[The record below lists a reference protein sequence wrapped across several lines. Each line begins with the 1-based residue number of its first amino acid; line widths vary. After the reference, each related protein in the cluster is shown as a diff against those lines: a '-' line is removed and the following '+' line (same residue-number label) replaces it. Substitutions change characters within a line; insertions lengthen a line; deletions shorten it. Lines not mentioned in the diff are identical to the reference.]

1 MLSEDK
7 ISHLSHVLLKG
18 LMERNLISV
27 TEEEGK
33 VRAEIKRTVISELK
47 VGEEMD
53 SAVRKKI
60 QSFTKKVVE
69 GSPEWDI
76 LYRKFFREEEI
87 KRGRIPD
94 KH

>member
-7 ISHLSHVLLKG
+7 VSHISHVLLKG
-18 LMERNLISV
+18 LLERDLVSI

-33 VRAEIKRTVISELK
+33 IRAEIKRTIVSELK
-47 VGEEMD
+47 IGEDMD
-53 SAVRKKI
+53 NAVRKKI
-60 QSFTKKVVE
+60 QSYAKKVVE

-87 KRGRIPD
+87 RRGRIPA
-94 KH
+94 